1 MVTEFLIKKLMS
13 AFVLTILVI
22 ASFKS
27 NKSRRECRNVS
38 EKISEE
44 QKFFSPLC
52 YKKYFDI
59 YL

>member
-27 NKSRRECRNVS
+27 NKPCGKCRNVS
-38 EKISEE
+38 EKINEK